1 MCSNKDNI
9 NSFLFFIISSF
20 MRKIHKNCN
29 EHIHKLIIKI
39 IHELTY
45 EYILQK
51 SGGIM
56 WWKVEK
62 YYWVIPPLYKP

>member
-29 EHIHKLIIKI
+29 DHIHKLI
-39 IHELTY
+39 Y
-45 EYILQK
+45 EYFAYIVYVYVQK
-51 SGGIM
+51 FSSNTTHHNA
-56 WWKVEK
+56 V
-62 YYWVIPPLYKP
+62 

>member
-29 EHIHKLIIKI
+29 DHIHKLI
-39 IHELTY
+39 Y
-45 EYILQK
+45 EYNSSQRLVRDFK
-51 SGGIM
+51 SVSNVNSRLM
-56 WWKVEK
+56 CKL
-62 YYWVIPPLYKP
+62 P